1 MIQTKYEQQNLLE
14 SSLSIIDTLVSQAAK
29 TEIGSIAAAYLI
41 QANQEINLLELQ
53 YSGESTIQQQLYRVK
68 IAFIKINQLVLNNLA
83 VSYFRDYTQVEE
95 ELERFH
101 RLIGEVKHG

>member
-68 IAFIKINQLVLNNLA
+68 IAFIKIANCNSKLASADKAHRRKGSWEFQVNQ
-83 VSYFRDYTQVEE
+83 D
-95 ELERFH
+95 
-101 RLIGEVKHG
+101 